1 MNCERIREDLV
12 NSLAAGESPLSGE
25 LALHVRS
32 CDSCRSLFEN
42 ETKLLFSIDVGLRIM
57 VNQEMPPSLL
67 PDLRARLSEQ
77 STVRRAWIP
86 AWGLAAAVA
95 AVVVLFFGLNH
106 LRPKQAT
113 QPNLSANSIS
123 APARV
128 SDPAPTE
135 QLVPESNVTWSPV
148 THHRANPAILAP
160 VSIEASSEVIVL
172 TVEREAFA
180 RFVAEIPQRQEVAV
194 ALTKPALAQ
203 PDLPVEIA
211 LVRIDQM
218 ELKPLEQTPD
228 N

>member
-1 MNCERIREDLV
+1 MNCERARENLV
-12 NSLAAGESPLSGE
+12 NNLAAGESAPSGE
-25 LALHVRS
+25 LALHIRS
-32 CDSCRSLFEN
+32 CDGCRSFYEN
-42 ETKLLFSIDVGLRIM
+42 ETKLLVSIDAGVQSM
-57 VNQEMPPSLL
+57 ANQEMPPSLL
-67 PDLRARLSEQ
+67 PGLRARLSEQ
-77 STVRRAWIP
+77 PSSGRAWLP
-86 AWGLAAAVA
+86 TWGFATAVA
-95 AVVVLFFGLNH
+95 AVAVLIVTFGH
-106 LRPKQAT
+106 LGRRPQA
-113 QPNLSANSIS
+113 QPNLSTNSIS

-135 QLVPESNVTWSPV
+135 QLVPESNATWSPV

-172 TVEREAFA
+172 TEEREAFA